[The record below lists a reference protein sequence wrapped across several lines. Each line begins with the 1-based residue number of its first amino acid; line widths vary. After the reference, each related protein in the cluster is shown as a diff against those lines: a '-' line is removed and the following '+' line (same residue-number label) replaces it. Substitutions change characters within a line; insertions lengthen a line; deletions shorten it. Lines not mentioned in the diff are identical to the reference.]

1 MSLQGSLLYEKEDS
15 VRDWLNRLTRGSHA
29 LAVDPRKGKNFQKRK
44 AKPKEK
50 KCENQKNEKLE
61 GERGGGG
68 PPKLESSMAT
78 YEMLS
83 SFATGFFVLAR
94 QAAYMSHIENGFE
107 QN

>member
-1 MSLQGSLLYEKEDS
+1 MCPGSGARSTACSHLYCDIS
-15 VRDWLNRLTRGSHA
+15 
-29 LAVDPRKGKNFQKRK
+29 
-44 AKPKEK
+44 
-50 KCENQKNEKLE
+50 
-61 GERGGGG
+61 

>member
-1 MSLQGSLLYEKEDS
+1 MLQGSLLYEKEDS

-50 KCENQKNEKLE
+50 KCENQKNEKLG

>member
-1 MSLQGSLLYEKEDS
+1 M
-15 VRDWLNRLTRGSHA
+15 
-29 LAVDPRKGKNFQKRK
+29 
-44 AKPKEK
+44 
-50 KCENQKNEKLE
+50 ENQKNEKLE

-68 PPKLESSMAT
+68 PPKLESSMAM

>member
-1 MSLQGSLLYEKEDS
+1 M
-15 VRDWLNRLTRGSHA
+15 LNIFERSKMFAEIGR
-29 LAVDPRKGKNFQKRK
+29 RRGKNVWRKLPKTGKSASGERFNESAQKCL
-44 AKPKEK
+44 AET
-50 KCENQKNEKLE
+50 EKLK

-83 SFATGFFVLAR
+83 SFTTGFFVLAR